1 MSKLFWPLFPVI
13 AGLCQPFIW
22 AATLRLS
29 RHTGAM
35 EASMLLHVVG
45 ALMGS
50 ALMIVGLR
58 GSPGLS
64 GMGSAP
70 WWAFLGGAVGV
81 TLMAGL
87 NRAVPV
93 VGVALATALMVASQL
108 SFSLLFE
115 HYGWM
120 ELPRNPATLSRGLG
134 VIFLVLGAFLV
145 SRTPA

>member
-1 MSKLFWPLFPVI
+1 MSKLAWPLFPVF

-22 AATLRLS
+22 AATLRLA
-29 RHTGAM
+29 RHSGAM

-50 ALMIVGLR
+50 ALLLLGMR
-58 GSPGLS
+58 GTPGLA
-64 GMGSAP
+64 GVGAAP
-70 WWAFLGGAVGV
+70 WWAFLGGAIGV
-81 TLMAGL
+81 TLLAGL
-87 NRAVPV
+87 NKAVPI

-120 ELPRNPATLSRGLG
+120 ELPRNPATLTRGLG
-134 VIFLVLGAFLV
+134 VVFLVLGAFLV
-145 SRTPA
+145 SRTG